1 MSLESIKILL
11 MDEAGPITKQ
21 ITKPPAKLLIAKLDG
36 LQDPDPTYFEIYCY
50 RPDKKLT
57 AQLKGSVSLYLGLQK
72 IFTLPIEKII
82 GIWNLVI
89 TITKGKTVEVLKFE
103 IELPS

>member
-11 MDEAGPITKQ
+11 MDEAGPITTQ

-50 RPDKKLT
+50 RPDNKLS

-72 IFTLPIEKII
+72 VFTLPIDKPS
-82 GIWNLVI
+82 GKWNLVI
-89 TITKGKTVEVLKFE
+89 TITKGTAVEVIKYE
-103 IELPS
+103 IELPA